1 VSARVEVSV
10 PWSTPLDLADI
21 QGNILRGYGF
31 GYARHFALG
40 IGDTAEARASA
51 RAFIGSL
58 LPGAP
63 GEGPSVTTAEHWE
76 AGKRWD
82 CLNLGVTFDGLAALG
97 VPQAALDA
105 FPEAFREGPAARAA
119 KPDPDFPRGVGLGDI
134 GKSAPEN
141 WDLGRPGADAVHLML
156 SLYTRD
162 ADKGDKDPK
171 PPPGKEHRETLSKRL
186 RASFGKHQL
195 KLIWHHDADAL
206 PDGRVHFGYPDGIS
220 QPRVGIG
227 KELRDM
233 QPMSQIGDFLLG
245 AGHTNIYRGNY
256 LGDIPAALGDNATYG
271 AFRILEQDVFG
282 FEDLLKELARIGRMK
297 EEEVAAKLMGRW
309 RTTGVPLTLSPD
321 TDEAKPPVPRDL
333 INEFD
338 YGPGPDHPTY
348 YDDSRGLRC
357 PVGAHIRRLNPR
369 GSRVMGMPNS
379 RRIMRRAMPYGPGW
393 KLGQPR
399 KKAPRGLVG
408 WFICGDLEMQFEF
421 IQKVWVN
428 QDLSTNGLRGT
439 REPILG
445 SQPKQDGRFTVRTAD
460 ARDPIGLSGM
470 PDLVTTRGSVYCML
484 PGIGGLRHLAELAPA
499 APGGAA

>member
-1 VSARVEVSV
+1 VSARAEVSV

-63 GEGPSVTTAEHWE
+63 GKGPWVTTAEHWE
-76 AGKRWD
+76 GRKKPWE

-105 FPEAFREGPAARAA
+105 FPEAFREGPATRAA
-119 KPDPDFPRGVGLGDI
+119 KPDPDFPRGVGLGDT

-162 ADKGDKDPK
+162 DDKDPK
-171 PPPGKEHRETLSKRL
+171 APPGKEHRETLSERL
-186 RASFGKHQL
+186 RTSFGKHQL
-195 KLIWHHDADAL
+195 EEISDHDADAL

-282 FEDLLKELARIGRMK
+282 FEDLLEDLARLARMGK
-297 EEEVAAKLMGRW
+297 EEVAAKLMGRW

-321 TDEAKPPVPRDL
+321 TDEATPPVPRDRM
-333 INEFD
+333 NEFD
-338 YGPGPDHPTY
+338 YGPGPEHPTY
-348 YDDSRGLRC
+348 YDDSAGLRC

-379 RRIMRRAMPYGPGW
+379 RRIMRRAMPYGPEW
-393 KLGQPR
+393 KFGQPR
-399 KKAPRGLVG
+399 EKAPRGLVG

-439 REPILG
+439 REPVLG
-445 SQPKQDGRFTVRTAD
+445 TQPQEDGRFTVRTAD
-460 ARDPIGLSGM
+460 ARDPIGLSGI
-470 PDLVTTRGSVYCML
+470 PNVVTTRGSVYCLL